1 MGQNEIRTTIV
12 IPSQDLKSIN
22 KYLTATKKEDFLSE
36 DETIS
41 FTAIFPDGK
50 QMDIKCCGSQDE
62 SAWAEAVLF
71 NESGHELCHT
81 ECYNIITGEWC
92 LEYGD
97 TAYITTVIG
106 SDDVIQDT
114 FFQTFLLP
122 DKDLKH
128 MELFLFPKKMD
139 LPETDLSN
147 LSIGYTTTFPD
158 NSTVTIGCF
167 GQDHDH
173 ARAKGIWKSGVTGE
187 EVEIY
192 RNALCGFWC
201 FDVGTRYTVFV
212 SPYDINLD
220 SIRRKDITISKDMS
234 ENATLITCRYGKVSW
249 QKADGHSDDAEF
261 YIPEPLCEEDDPTEA
276 YLICPATACGTP
288 ASPIKDYKIKFSHLS
303 RKEGNSVV
311 QENYEILLPR
321 ELFFPAY
328 FNLYVHR

>member
-1 MGQNEIRTTIV
+1 MGQKENRTTIV
-12 IPSQDLKSIN
+12 IPSQDLKRIN

-71 NESGHELCHT
+71 NESGHELCCT

-92 LEYGD
+92 LEYGGA
-97 TAYITTVIG
+97 AYITTVIG

-122 DKDLKH
+122 NKDLRQ

-139 LPETDLSN
+139 LPETDLSS

-212 SPYDINLD
+212 SPYDINSD
-220 SIRRKDITISKDMS
+220 SIRRKDLAINKDT
-234 ENATLITCRYGKVSW
+234 NGKADLITCRYGKVFW
-249 QKADGHSDDAEF
+249 LNADNYFLSAEL
-261 YIPEPLCEEDDPTEA
+261 YIPEPLCEDDDPTEV
-276 YLICPATACGTP
+276 YLIRPATAHSAP
-288 ASPIKDYKIKFSHLS
+288 ASPIKNYKIKFSS
-303 RKEGNSVV
+303 IFRKKDNSVMR
-311 QENYEILLPR
+311 ENYEILLPS
-321 ELFFPAY
+321 ELLFPAY
-328 FNLYVHR
+328 FNLYTHR